1 MKLLSIHV
9 GLIREV
15 EYHGKITTTGIFK
28 QEVNG
33 PRQVNFLGLKGDKQ
47 ADLTVHGGE
56 NKAVYAYPAHHYD
69 YWEERR
75 PDLEF
80 YPGVFG
86 ENLSITGLDEQNVCV
101 GDIYKIGSAVLS
113 VTTPRLPCFKL
124 GIKMGDPTI
133 IKEFLQANKS
143 GFYFKVL
150 EEGIV
155 EAEDV
160 IEKLS
165 DDGYNLSISELV
177 NLYSTEKQNKELLQK
192 AINSPSLQADWR
204 DDFEVK
210 LHRIKNI

>member
-1 MKLLSIHV
+1 MKLLSIHIGQV
-9 GLIREV
+9 REV
-15 EYHGKITTTGIFK
+15 KYNGRMTTTGIFK

-33 PRQVNFLGLKGDKQ
+33 PKNVSFLNIEGDKQ

-56 NKAVYAYPAHHYD
+56 NKAVYAYPAEHYD
-69 YWEERR
+69 YWEEKR

-86 ENLSITGLDEQNVCV
+86 ENLSITGLKEKDVCV
-101 GDIYKIGSAVLS
+101 GDVYKIGSVVFS

-133 IKEFLQANKS
+133 IRDFLLANKS

-150 EEGIV
+150 EEGII
-155 EAEDV
+155 EPGDA
-160 IEKLS
+160 IEKVS
-165 DDGYNLSISELV
+165 NDGYGLSITELV
-177 NLYSTEKQNKELLQK
+177 ALHSTEKQNKELLQK
-192 AINSPSLQADWR
+192 AINSPTLQDDWR

-210 LHRIKNI
+210 LHRLGS

>member
-9 GLIREV
+9 GQVREV
-15 EYHGKITTTGIFK
+15 EYQGKIITTGIFK
-28 QEVNG
+28 QEVSG
-33 PRQVNFLGLKGDKQ
+33 PRKVKTLSIEGDKQ

-56 NKAVYAYPAHHYD
+56 NKAVYAYPAEHYD
-69 YWEERR
+69 FWEEKR

-86 ENLSITGLDEQNVCV
+86 ENLSITGLNEKKVCV
-101 GDIYKIGSAVLS
+101 GDVYKIGSVVFS

-133 IKEFLQANKS
+133 IRDFMQANRS

-150 EEGIV
+150 EEGAV
-155 EAEDV
+155 DAGDT

-165 DDGYNLSISELV
+165 DDGYGLSIMELV
-177 NLYSTEKQNKELLQK
+177 DLYGAQKQNKELLQK

-204 DDFEVK
+204 DHFEVK
-210 LHRIKNI
+210 LHELR